1 MSSNPIPGEAAARAA
16 ALENEAKNVGP
27 RRGALW
33 RDTLKGILR
42 QRSAIIGLV
51 VLGFFALVAI
61 FADVIAPFGPDQS
74 MLRLK
79 EEGAKALAPPCI
91 HLLGCPQE
99 LPQHLFG
106 LDSNY
111 RDVFSRVVYG
121 TRISLVVGFV
131 AVGFAILIGALL
143 GALAGFTAGK
153 TDNVIMRFM
162 DILLVFPSLILA
174 ILIVTFLG
182 ANLLNAMVAIGIVAI
197 PIYARIMRAS
207 VLTVR
212 GQDFVTASQALGESN
227 RGILFRRVLPNAMT
241 PIIVAGT
248 LGIGSAVLDIAA
260 LSFIGLAADP
270 RIPEWG
276 LMISLERNKVFAAPH
291 LLIFPGVALALVVL
305 AFNLV
310 GDGIRDALD
319 PRLNR

>member
-1 MSSNPIPGEAAARAA
+1 MAGTFGPDVNDVIATQEAV
-16 ALENEAKNVGP
+16 KNVGP

>member
-1 MSSNPIPGEAAARAA
+1 
-16 ALENEAKNVGP
+16 
-27 RRGALW
+27 
-33 RDTLKGILR
+33 
-42 QRSAIIGLV
+42 
-51 VLGFFALVAI
+51 
-61 FADVIAPFGPDQS
+61 

-143 GALAGFTAGK
+143 GALAGFTAGR

-212 GQDFVTASQALGESN
+212 EQDFVTASQALGESK
-227 RGILFRRVLPNAMT
+227 RGVLFRRILPNSMT

-270 RIPEWG
+270 RVPEWG

>member
-1 MSSNPIPGEAAARAA
+1 MGPNGGSPNSSANA
-16 ALENEAKNVGP
+16 ALVGMAEVSRA

-33 RDTLKGILR
+33 RDTLGSILH
-42 QRSAIIGLV
+42 QRSAIIGLI
-51 VLGFFALVAI
+51 VLGFFAFVAI

-131 AVGFAILIGALL
+131 AVGFAIIIGALL
-143 GALAGFTAGK
+143 GAIAGYTAGR

-212 GQDFVTASQALGESN
+212 GQDFVTASQALGESS
-227 RGILFRRVLPNAMT
+227 RGVLFRRILPNSMT

-270 RIPEWG
+270 RVPEWG

>member
-1 MSSNPIPGEAAARAA
+1 MAGTWGPDVNDAIATQEAV
-16 ALENEAKNVGP
+16 KNVGP

-33 RDTLKGILR
+33 RDTLGGILR
-42 QRSAIIGLV
+42 QRSAIIGLA

>member
-1 MSSNPIPGEAAARAA
+1 MGPGGASPNSSANA
-16 ALENEAKNVGP
+16 ALVGVAEVSRA

-33 RDTLKGILR
+33 RDTLGSILH
-42 QRSAIIGLV
+42 QRSAVIGLV
-51 VLGFFALVAI
+51 ILGFFALVAI
-61 FADVIAPFGPDQS
+61 FADVIAPFPPEQS

-79 EEGAKALAPPCI
+79 EEGAKALAAPCI

-99 LPQHLFG
+99 LPQHIFG
-106 LDSNY
+106 LDSNF
-111 RDVFSRVVYG
+111 RDVFSRVVHG
-121 TRISLVVGFV
+121 TRISLVVGFA
-131 AVGFAILIGALL
+131 AVGFAIVIGALL
-143 GALAGFTAGK
+143 GAIAGYTAGR
-153 TDNVIMRFM
+153 TDNAIMRFM

-174 ILIVTFLG
+174 IAIVTLLG
-182 ANLLNAMVAIGIVAI
+182 PGMLNAMIAIGIVAI

-212 GQDFVTASQALGESN
+212 DQAFVTASEALGESR
-227 RGILFRRVLPNAMT
+227 RGVLFRRILPNSLT

-260 LSFIGLAADP
+260 LSFIGLTGDP

-276 LMISLERNKVFAAPH
+276 QMIGLERNRVFAAPH

-305 AFNLV
+305 AYNLV

>member
-1 MSSNPIPGEAAARAA
+1 MGPQLGSPNSSANA
-16 ALENEAKNVGP
+16 ALVGVP
-27 RRGALW
+27 EVSRARRGALW
-33 RDTLKGILR
+33 RDTLGGILR
-42 QRSAIIGLV
+42 QRSAIIGLL

-212 GQDFVTASQALGESN
+212 GQDFVTASQALGESD
-227 RGILFRRVLPNAMT
+227 RGVLFRRVLPNAMT